1 MVLASLNQC
10 RGKTNSHDGT
20 KLQLHDCTY
29 MMHIHV
35 VHVSDPRDISKLN
48 QRTFPIVTYSNL
60 LTLPEY
66 LHVNTLLLI
75 IMFKLHFVFT
85 CIYMYM

>member
-10 RGKTNSHDGT
+10 RGKINSHDGT

-35 VHVSDPRDISKLN
+35 VHVSDLRDISKLN
-48 QRTFPIVTYSNL
+48 QRTFPISHYT
-60 LTLPEY
+60 PY
-66 LHVNTLLLI
+66 LHVNTC
-75 IMFKLHFVFT
+75 KYV
-85 CIYMYM
+85 

>member
-66 LHVNTLLLI
+66 LHVNTLANYYLSYILY
-75 IMFKLHFVFT
+75 LHVHVHVSE
-85 CIYMYM
+85 